1 MQVSVETTQGLER
14 RVTITVPADKV
25 ESEVKNR
32 LQRLAKTQRIDGF
45 RPGKVPVSV
54 IKKRYGAAVRGEVA
68 QEVMQQ
74 NFYQAVVQ
82 EKLNPAGTPQ
92 IEDQKDTDSGDF
104 QFTAVFEVYPEVKIE
119 GLESIKIEKPTAE
132 VTDADLD
139 NMIETLRKQHG
150 KFEAV
155 ERAAEDKDQVVMDF
169 EGSIDGEV
177 FEGGKAEDFK
187 LVLGSGNMIPGF
199 EDGIIGLSAGDE
211 KEINVTF
218 PEEYHAENLKGKEA
232 VFKINV
238 KSVEAQVL
246 PEIDAD
252 FVKLFGI
259 ADGGIEELKAEVRQ
273 NMQREL
279 KQALTQKVKE
289 NVISGLIDTIG
300 LEVPK
305 ALVEQEISALKQQA
319 LQRFGN
325 GNQNLPELPNE
336 LFQDQAARRVK
347 TGLLLSEIVR
357 TNEIKVDEDK
367 VKETIENLASAYES
381 PEEVVEYYNSNKEM
395 LTNIQNVVMEEQAV
409 DFVLEQAQVETVAK
423 SFDEIMNKQA

>member
-218 PEEYHAENLKGKEA
+218 PEEYHAENLKGKAA

-357 TNEIKVDEDK
+357 SSEIKVDEDK

-423 SFDEIMNKQA
+423 SFDEIMNKHA